1 MTQNKLKYEE
11 GHLFA
16 TIDDKEWLID
26 TGAPQ
31 SFGRVASIIINEQ
44 KFDVSRNYAGLTS
57 KKLSQYIEHDC
68 TGLLGVDILNNF
80 DIVFDVMNKTIT
92 WDRNDID
99 VDGICMPISDFMGI
113 PIVDVHINEK
123 KFSMFF
129 DTGAKISYIQDDI
142 IETYPKSGIIDDFY
156 PGFGTFQTQRY
167 RVELDIL
174 DTQHTLQCGM
184 LPDILGMTLKIGG
197 TDGILGNQLFLDH
210 VVSYHPGKKQICL
223 MK

>member
-1 MTQNKLKYEE
+1 MWITMEEKGIQLKLNQKAIAINGKGNVESVILASGE
-11 GHLFA
+11 KISA
-16 TIDDKEWLID
+16 NMVVIS
-26 TGAPQ
+26 TGA
-31 SFGRVASIIINEQ
+31 RCNIELAKN
-44 KFDVSRNYAGLTS
+44 AGLDLGKLGLKVDDYLKTTNPDRIGYFAFT
-57 KKLSQYIEHDC
+57 KKAAGEAKERMLDQ
-68 TGLLGVDILNNF
+68 N
-80 DIVFDVMNKTIT
+80 
-92 WDRNDID
+92 
-99 VDGICMPISDFMGI
+99 P
-113 PIVDVHINEK
+113 HINEK

-156 PGFGTFQTQRY
+156 PGFGTFQTQSY

-223 MK
+223 LK